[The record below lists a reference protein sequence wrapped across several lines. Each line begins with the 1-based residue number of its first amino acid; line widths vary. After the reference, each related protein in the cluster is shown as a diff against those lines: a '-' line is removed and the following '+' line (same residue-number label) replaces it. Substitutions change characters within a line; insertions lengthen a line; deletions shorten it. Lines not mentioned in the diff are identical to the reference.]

1 MLISYAVMKALLGFE
16 WRNDNMKL
24 VDVITI
30 TLCVAAVGALAIVL
44 TIKFAPKHL
53 KQKIIKRICI
63 GLLGIVVLSV
73 GGTVAVITY
82 IPTRLNLQYQSTPQ
96 YYTVTKPVG
105 KALVIYQPSWT
116 DRTKNAADALAK
128 SLQRKGY
135 DVTVNYPGNFLPH
148 NVSEYDVLA
157 FGTPVYNSKGSPLVV
172 NYLKSL
178 NGLSGRKV
186 ILFTTGSTT
195 PMEKD
200 RAFDGVEN
208 YIKGMSQMQRI
219 KFSNKTDNNELANVT
234 VNKLCENK

>member
-1 MLISYAVMKALLGFE
+1 MNYEGRK
-16 WRNDNMKL
+16 DNMKL
-24 VDVITI
+24 IDVIMI
-30 TLCVAAVGALAIVL
+30 ILCVAAVGSIAMVL

-53 KQKIIKRICI
+53 KRKIIKGICI

-82 IPTRLNLQYQSTPQ
+82 IPTRLNSQYQSTPQ
-96 YYTVTKPVG
+96 YYTTTKPVG

-116 DRTKNAADALAK
+116 DRTKNAADALAE
-128 SLQRKGY
+128 SLQGKGY
-135 DVTVNYPGNFLPH
+135 DVTVNYPGDFLPH
-148 NVSEYDVLA
+148 DASEYDVLA

-172 NYLKSL
+172 HYLKSL
-178 NGLSGRKV
+178 NGLSGKRV

-200 RAFDGVEN
+200 QAFGDMEN
-208 YIKGMSQMQRI
+208 YIKGMSNMQRI

>member
-1 MLISYAVMKALLGFE
+1 
-16 WRNDNMKL
+16 MKL
-24 VDVITI
+24 IDVIMI
-30 TLCVAAVGALAIVL
+30 TLCIAAVGTIAIVL

-53 KQKIIKRICI
+53 KRKIIKGICI

-82 IPTRLNLQYQSTPQ
+82 IPTRLNTQYQSTPQ

-105 KALVIYQPSWT
+105 KALVIYQPAWT
-116 DRTKNAADALAK
+116 DSTKDAADALAE
-128 SLQRKGY
+128 SLQRKCY
-135 DVTVNYPGNFLPH
+135 DVTVNYPGNFLPR
-148 NVSEYDVLA
+148 NVSGYDVLA
-157 FGTPVYNSKGSPLVV
+157 FGTPVYNSKGSPLVA

-178 NGLSGRKV
+178 NGLSGKKV

-200 RAFDGVEN
+200 RAFDGIEN
-208 YIKGMSQMQRI
+208 DIKGMFNMQRI
-219 KFSNKTDNNELANVT
+219 KFSNKTDKNKLANAT